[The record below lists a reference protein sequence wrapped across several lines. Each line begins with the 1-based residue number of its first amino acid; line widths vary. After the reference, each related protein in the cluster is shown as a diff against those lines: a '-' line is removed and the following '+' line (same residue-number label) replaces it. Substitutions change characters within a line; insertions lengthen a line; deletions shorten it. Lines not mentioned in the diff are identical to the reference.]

1 MCDLLDTK
9 MRWPKMSQPRLA
21 RIAAQLDRVSDYAG
35 RTVAWLAVLLV
46 AVTGLVVL
54 LRYGFQYGSIAL
66 QESILYI
73 NALIIALGAAYT
85 LKLDAHVR
93 VDMIYG
99 TLSPRRKAWI
109 NLLGTALLLLPAMT
123 YIIWISWDYVALSWQ
138 IRERSAESSGLP
150 YIYLLKSSLI
160 LLPALLLWQG
170 VVELLKN
177 YAILRQGR

>member
-1 MCDLLDTK
+1 MSELNLVKITAMLDN
-9 MRWPKMSQPRLA
+9 
-21 RIAAQLDRVSDYAG
+21 ICDYAG

-54 LRYGFQYGSIAL
+54 LRYGFQFGSIAL

-73 NALIIALGAAYT
+73 NALIVSLGAAYT
-85 LKLDAHVR
+85 LKQDAHVR
-93 VDMIYG
+93 VDVVYG

-109 NLLGTALLLLPAMT
+109 NLLGTALLLLPALS

-160 LLPALLLWQG
+160 LLPAMLLWQG
-170 VVELLKN
+170 TVELLKN